1 MDEIIFEKR
10 KIPHAPRNI
19 RPEAKQLWKQV
30 HEDWDVDPA
39 SQEILRVAVISLSR
53 FLEARETID
62 IEGATYTTP
71 TGQIKK
77 HPALEVEKA
86 SRMGFLAA
94 MRDLALDYD
103 DDEPKRGPGRPAIGI
118 GCS

>member
-1 MDEIIFEKR
+1 MDEISYSKH
-10 KIPHAPRNI
+10 KVPHAPKNI

-30 HEDWDVDPA
+30 HQDWEVDPA
-39 SQEILRVAVISLSR
+39 GQEILRVAVISLSR
-53 FLEARETID
+53 FLEAREIID
-62 IEGATYTTP
+62 REGATYTTP

-86 SRMGFLAA
+86 SRMGFLAC
-94 MRDLALDYD
+94 MRELGLDY
-103 DDEPKRGPGRPAIGI
+103 DDEPKRGPGRPAIGL